1 MFDDYILGVTNQLE
15 RRVRELKLRIPRKL
29 PRDYDSLAQACRNK
43 LDSVVEQLQSLREG
57 AEYARPE
64 TQPERTR
71 RLKRTVAD
79 LDLLE
84 TAGIAALYRAREDDH
99 KLNELLERITREIE
113 YPLVTPIV
121 TTLSQQY
128 FYIYPELNLLC
139 VPLTEG
145 RFLLHLPDLYHE
157 LAHPLLVAWNEPH
170 VEPFQKALDRA
181 LSHVLTYLQEERTK
195 SERRSGPASFSVQLQ
210 FWEALWIRSWL
221 VEFFCDLFGVFTL
234 GPAFG
239 WAHLH
244 LSMMRGENPFE
255 VPSTRWSSHPAD
267 DARMRAVLDALAAS
281 GFDSYA
287 AGIRAAWESCLE
299 KCGFKQEPEYKRC
312 YPDALLRAIVSEAK
326 EGVEKMGCR
335 IASPV
340 TADPVHVLL
349 NNAWRHFWT
358 NPGSYVQW
366 EENAVNLLLDN
377 APVIKV
383 AGTQC
388 GVAGVT
394 DVR

>member
-1 MFDDYILGVTNQLE
+1 MFDEYILGVTSQLE

-43 LDSVVEQLQSLREG
+43 LDAVVEQLQSLREG

-99 KLNELLERITREIE
+99 KLNDLLERITREIE

-181 LSHVLTYLQEERTK
+181 LSHVLTYLQEEKAK
-195 SERRSGPASFSVQLQ
+195 SDRRSGPASFSVQLQ

-221 VEFFCDLFGVFTL
+221 VEFFCDLFGAFTL
-234 GPAFG
+234 GPAFA

-244 LSMMRGENPFE
+244 LSMMRGENPFD

-281 GFDSYA
+281 GFGTEASQ
-287 AGIRAAWESCLE
+287 IRAAWELCLE
-299 KCGFKQEPEYKRC
+299 RCGFKPEPEYRRC
-312 YPDALLRAIVSEAK
+312 YPDSLLRSLVKEAK
-326 EGVEKMGCR
+326 DGVEKMSCR
-335 IASPV
+335 IAGPN
-340 TADPVHVLL
+340 TADPVHKVL
-349 NNAWRHFWT
+349 NDAWREFW
-358 NPGSYVQW
+358 NSPRSYVQW
-366 EENAVNLLLDN
+366 EEETVQSLLDTV
-377 APVIKV
+377 PDIKV
-383 AGTQC
+383 SAARSR
-388 GVAGVT
+388 VV
-394 DVR
+394 